1 MELNPNHPVVA
12 ETRDHWHKI
21 VAIMMSTYGLS
32 EFEVTI
38 DAVARLG
45 DGTQG
50 VVMDCRNDKM
60 VVRLVTME
68 EGERLAREAGGL
80 AM

>member
-1 MELNPNHPVVA
+1 
-12 ETRDHWHKI
+12 
-21 VAIMMSTYGLS
+21 MMSTYGLS

-45 DGTQG
+45 DGTQS

>member
-1 MELNPNHPVVA
+1 
-12 ETRDHWHKI
+12 
-21 VAIMMSTYGLS
+21 
-32 EFEVTI
+32 
-38 DAVARLG
+38 
-45 DGTQG
+45 
-50 VVMDCRNDKM
+50 MDCRNNKM